1 MGCATSSEGTATN
14 GNTASDAPKGKAK
27 GPPVVLTLIGAGE
40 SGKSTLFKQLKILE
54 MKGFTDAEKSAFKG
68 PIRAN
73 LRAAM
78 THLVGAAPPSDLGR
92 QYQERATEWSSQLGS
107 LIAQLWA
114 TAEIKDVYVRR
125 AELRL
130 PVSDGLPMLMEGLS
144 RISQDDYVPTDA
156 DLLRVRLRSAEFDKA
171 EFIFKKTNF
180 CIWDSGGQM
189 TERTKWEQ
197 LLPEAT
203 AIIFCAPLSDYDQ
216 TMQEDPKTI
225 RMHDSLRL
233 MGEVVSRIPE
243 SKSVILMMTKLDVL
257 KEKITR
263 KPLTGAFPE
272 YTGPAGALEPAM
284 EFIKGKFTG
293 FRKKNLYVHQCNL
306 LDTDHVRTIWEAV
319 RGIFL
324 NNAMAGIGM

>member
-1 MGCATSSEGTATN
+1 
-14 GNTASDAPKGKAK
+14 
-27 GPPVVLTLIGAGE
+27 LIGAGE
-40 SGKSTLFKQLKILE
+40 SGKSTLFKQWKILE
-54 MKGFTDAEKSAFKG
+54 MKGFTDAEKAAFKG

-78 THLVGAAPPSDLGR
+78 NHLVAASPATDLTR
-92 QYQERATEWSSQLGS
+92 QFQERSGEWSSQLGS
-107 LIAQLWA
+107 TMAQLWA
-114 TAEIKDVYVRR
+114 TPEIKDAYARR

-130 PVSDGLPMLMEGLS
+130 PVSDGLPLLMEGLS
-144 RISQDDYVPTDA
+144 RISQDDYVPTDG

-171 EFIFKKTNF
+171 EFTFKKTNF

-216 TMQEDPKTI
+216 TMQEDPNTL

-233 MGEVVSRIPE
+233 LGEVTARIPE
-243 SKSVILMMTKLDVL
+243 SKALILMLTKLDVL
-257 KEKITR
+257 KEKIAR
-263 KPLTGAFPE
+263 KPLTAAFPE
-272 YTGPAGALEPAM
+272 YTGPAGALDPAV
-284 EFIKGKFTG
+284 EFIRGKFAST
-293 FRKKNLYVHQCNL
+293 RKKNVYQHHCNL
-306 LDTDHVRTIWEAV
+306 LDTDNVRTIWTAV

-324 NNAMAGIGM
+324 NNAMAGVGM